1 MMHQRF
7 RFLLNIL
14 PNCVE
19 YIAFCNHSLQIYP
32 KPQTVKFQ
40 QIQLEMLGTEM
51 HEVVKGLKKVQL
63 EYDAS
68 QMDGPV
74 SETFLMVRTQY
85 NLDFG
90 LYYGSIHMELSWYV
104 LVDIQPGI
112 WDN

>member
-1 MMHQRF
+1 
-7 RFLLNIL
+7 
-14 PNCVE
+14 
-19 YIAFCNHSLQIYP
+19 LQIYP